1 MKTLKNVFSRGSIY
15 CMVITILYTLILF
28 IANQEQY
35 ASITLAQYI
44 SVVLFSLLLSSAS
57 LLFDIKSL
65 PKIVVWIL
73 HYLFCSVSF
82 LVVFIAFGNIKID
95 NPSQILFIYLGFSL
109 LYAAIEGMKI
119 GIAILAHHLLH
130 NDKIKKE
137 KAEKEYTPLYK
148 S

>member
-1 MKTLKNVFSRGSIY
+1 MKTLKNVFSRGGIY
-15 CMVITILYTLILF
+15 CMVITILYALILF

-73 HYLFCSVSF
+73 HYLSCSISF
-82 LVVFIAFGNIKID
+82 LVVFLAFGNIKID
-95 NPSQILFIYLGFSL
+95 NPSQILFVYLGFSL
-109 LYAAIEGMKI
+109 VYAALEGGKVGIE
-119 GIAILAHHLLH
+119 ILLRHLSH
-130 NDKIKKE
+130 NSKREKE
-137 KAEKEYTPLYK
+137 KSEKDYVPLYK